1 MNCANCGRDIPDPPP
16 CSASIWVEV
25 MGDEYGYSY
34 VACPA
39 CGFYTAS
46 SSRDSFTMG
55 YTEHPPRAISKEKGD
70 EIVRLIETCPNVFNK
85 RCTCPAHQEF
95 RGGY

>member
-1 MNCANCGRDIPDPPP
+1 MALGTGVSSCLPAFGF
-16 CSASIWVEV
+16 V
-25 MGDEYGYSY
+25 GYSY

-39 CGFYTAS
+39 CGCYTAS

-55 YTEHPPRAISKEKGD
+55 YTDPPPGAISKEKGD
-70 EIVRLIETCPNVFNK
+70 EIVRLIETCP
-85 RCTCPAHQEF
+85 AHQEF